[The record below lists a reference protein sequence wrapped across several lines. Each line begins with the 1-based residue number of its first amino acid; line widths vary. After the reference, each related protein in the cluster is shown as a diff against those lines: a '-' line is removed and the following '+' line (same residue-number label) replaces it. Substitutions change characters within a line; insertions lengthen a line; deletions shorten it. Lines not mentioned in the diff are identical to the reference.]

1 MLSVRESLIK
11 LLKEQT
17 GLEVYYYMP
26 PVNVSVSM
34 PLLVLEEVE
43 NTDRFY
49 RFYEDDTEQE
59 ITDVTYEVSIY
70 SNSPMDL
77 FVFVEIVDKIMKRAG
92 FKKTYTSG
100 DNHVEPL
107 YCKTIRFTGKITL
120 NKQNG
125 NYMIYGWPR
134 KDDINYG
141 YVIGKNKS

>member
-1 MLSVRESLIK
+1 MLSVRESLIE

-59 ITDVTYEVSIY
+59 ITNVTYEVSIY
-70 SNSPMDL
+70 SHNPMDL
-77 FVFVEIVDKIMKRAG
+77 FVFV
-92 FKKTYTSG
+92 
-100 DNHVEPL
+100 
-107 YCKTIRFTGKITL
+107 
-120 NKQNG
+120 
-125 NYMIYGWPR
+125 
-134 KDDINYG
+134 
-141 YVIGKNKS
+141 

>member
-1 MLSVRESLIK
+1 MLSVRESLIE

-59 ITDVTYEVSIY
+59 ITNVTYEVSIY
-70 SNSPMDL
+70 SHNPMDL
-77 FVFVEIVDKIMKRAG
+77 FVFVEIVDKTMKRVG
-92 FKKTYTSG
+92 FKKTWTSG
-100 DNHVEPL
+100 DSHVEPL

-125 NYMIYGWPR
+125 NYMIYG
-134 KDDINYG
+134 
-141 YVIGKNKS
+141 

>member
-125 NYMIYGWPR
+125 NYMIYG
-134 KDDINYG
+134 
-141 YVIGKNKS
+141 